1 MFSKEVVMTALLASV
16 LTVAMIAAKEKFI
29 DKK

>member
-1 MFSKEVVMTALLASV
+1 MFSKEVITTALLASV
-16 LTVAMIAAKEKFI
+16 LTVVMIYGKEKLI

>member
-1 MFSKEVVMTALLASV
+1 MTKEVIMTALLASV
-16 LTVAMIAAKEKFI
+16 LTVVMLVGKEKFI

>member
-1 MFSKEVVMTALLASV
+1 MFTKEVVVTALMASV
-16 LTVAMIAAKEKFI
+16 LTVVMLVAKEKFI

>member
-1 MFSKEVVMTALLASV
+1 MTKEVVMTALLAAV
-16 LTVAMIAAKEKFI
+16 FTTVMLVGKEKFI

>member
-1 MFSKEVVMTALLASV
+1 MTKEVVITALLASV
-16 LTVAMIAAKEKFI
+16 LTVVMIYGKEKLI

>member
-1 MFSKEVVMTALLASV
+1 MTKEVVVAALVTSV
-16 LTVAMIAAKEKFI
+16 LTVVMLVAKEKFI

>member
-1 MFSKEVVMTALLASV
+1 MTKEVVMTALLASV
-16 LTVAMIAAKEKFI
+16 LTVVMIVGKEKFI

>member
-1 MFSKEVVMTALLASV
+1 MTKEVVITALLASV
-16 LTVAMIAAKEKFI
+16 LTTLMIVGKEKFI

>member
-1 MFSKEVVMTALLASV
+1 MSKEVVITALLASV
-16 LTVAMIAAKEKFI
+16 LTVVMIIGKEKLI

>member
-1 MFSKEVVMTALLASV
+1 MTKEVLMTALLASV
-16 LTVAMIAAKEKFI
+16 LTVVMIVGKEKFI

>member
-1 MFSKEVVMTALLASV
+1 MTKEVVITALLASV
-16 LTVAMIAAKEKFI
+16 LTVVMIVGKEKFI

>member
-1 MFSKEVVMTALLASV
+1 MTKEVVITALLASV
-16 LTVAMIAAKEKFI
+16 LTVVMLVGKEKFI

>member
-1 MFSKEVVMTALLASV
+1 MTKEVVMTALLASV
-16 LTVAMIAAKEKFI
+16 FTVVMIVGKEKFI